1 MTDAEKDLF
10 LSIWALD
17 SYNQGYDAKTP
28 NLSDDVNVGIG
39 DATISRRISD
49 VSATFASEAE
59 AAGFYAVA
67 YTIGDEII
75 ISYRGAVNI
84 GQELASVSLQP
95 ADNFW

>member
-1 MTDAEKDLF
+1 MTDPEKDLL
-10 LSIWALD
+10 LSILALD
-17 SYNQGYDAKTP
+17 SYNQGYDIKYAH
-28 NLSDDVNVGIG
+28 NAMQIG
-39 DATISRRISD
+39 SASFRMHNIS
-49 VSATFASEAE
+49 AEAV

-67 YTIGDEII
+67 YTIGDEIV